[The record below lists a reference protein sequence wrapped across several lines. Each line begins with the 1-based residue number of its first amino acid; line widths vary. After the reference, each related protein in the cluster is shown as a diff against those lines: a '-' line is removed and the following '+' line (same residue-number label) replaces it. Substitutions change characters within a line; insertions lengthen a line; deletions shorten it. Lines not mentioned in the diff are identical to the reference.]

1 MSEETERE
9 EIKDES
15 NQLEDQEQ
23 DELEEDVEDED
34 WTVSMIVTWLLLL
47 V

>member
-23 DELEEDVEDED
+23 DELEDVEDED
-34 WTVSMIVTWLLLL
+34 
-47 V
+47 